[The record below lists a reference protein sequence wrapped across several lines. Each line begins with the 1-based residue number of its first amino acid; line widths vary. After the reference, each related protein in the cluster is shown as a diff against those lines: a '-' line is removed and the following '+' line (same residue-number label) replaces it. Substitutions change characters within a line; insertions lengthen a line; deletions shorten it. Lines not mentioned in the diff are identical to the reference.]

1 MHSFTELVDRST
13 SFTLNN
19 LKEASNRVADSL
31 QTSAATHLVK
41 SLQMI
46 QLQKAIMAVG
56 MFSIFESMLQGKM
69 ANKDG
74 FAVARKCLDDAGEF
88 ELKKRFSQFAA
99 AINVLKH
106 GRGKS
111 YDMLL
116 REVESLPFRI
126 RRPEEKFFKEGDV
139 SEVATLIQVDDDF
152 VLGCAV
158 VIRDVSVIVDRAS
171 PGGGA

>member
-1 MHSFTELVDRST
+1 MHSFTELDDRST

-69 ANKDG
+69 
-74 FAVARKCLDDAGEF
+74 
-88 ELKKRFSQFAA
+88 
-99 AINVLKH
+99 
-106 GRGKS
+106 
-111 YDMLL
+111 
-116 REVESLPFRI
+116 RE
-126 RRPEEKFFKEGDV
+126 
-139 SEVATLIQVDDDF
+139 
-152 VLGCAV
+152 
-158 VIRDVSVIVDRAS
+158 
-171 PGGGA
+171 